1 MQVNSF
7 TLTITNF
14 DNSAMVDDRSGE
26 VSRMLREIADS
37 IDEYGIPHQDGS
49 NLVDSN
55 GNRVGNVTV
64 DWDED
69 TDYELYDS
77 ETGDSISADDLGI
90 TVEEY
95 EAAIRESLD
104 CGQVEGHIRV
114 GERRVYAAE

>member
-14 DNSAMVDDRSGE
+14 DNAAMVDDRSGE
-26 VSRMLREIADS
+26 VSRMLRELANS

-49 NLVDSN
+49 NLMDSN
-55 GNRVGNVTV
+55 GNRVGNVNV
-64 DWDED
+64 DWEED

-104 CGQVEGHIRV
+104 CGQAEGHIRI